1 MTSSVSTF
9 HGSPD
14 QGQGQDHGHD
24 HGHDAGTNTVLG
36 FWIYLMSD
44 CLIFAILFA
53 TFGVLAGNFAGGPS
67 GKELFDLPYVA
78 GETLLLLVSSFTFGV
93 AMLNMQARRTDN
105 VIVWLLITF
114 LLGTGF
120 IWMEVHEFA
129 HLIAEGAGPDRSAF
143 LSAYFVLVGTH
154 GLHVTAGLL
163 WLVVMMHQT
172 ARYGL
177 DGIVRR
183 RLSCLSLFW
192 HFLDLVWIC
201 VFTFVY
207 LRGVL

>member
-1 MTSSVSTF
+1 MSSHVSTIDAG
-9 HGSPD
+9 HG
-14 QGQGQDHGHD
+14 GHD
-24 HGHDAGTNTVLG
+24 HGHEAGGNTVLG

-53 TFGVLAGNFAGGPS
+53 TFGVLSESYAGGPS
-67 GKELFDLPYVA
+67 GRELFDLPYVA

-93 AMLNMQARRTDN
+93 AMLNMAARRTDN
-105 VIVWLLITF
+105 VIVWLLVTF

-120 IWMEVHEFA
+120 IAMEVHEFA
-129 HLIAEGAGPDRSAF
+129 HLLAEHAGPDRSAF

-163 WLVVMMHQT
+163 WLVVMMHQI

>member
-1 MTSSVSTF
+1 MSSPVSTIGAG
-9 HGSPD
+9 HGA
-14 QGQGQDHGHD
+14 HD
-24 HGHDAGTNTVLG
+24 HGHEGGGNTVLG

-53 TFGVLAGNFAGGPS
+53 TFGVLSTSYAGGPS
-67 GKELFDLPYVA
+67 GRDLFDLPYVA

-105 VIVWLLITF
+105 VVIWLLVTF
-114 LLGTGF
+114 LLGAGF

-129 HLIAEGAGPDRSAF
+129 HLLAENAGPDRSAF
-143 LSAYFVLVGTH
+143 LSAYFMLVGTH

-177 DGIVRR
+177 DAIVRR